1 MTEKILSKRYVRIY
15 VSYVRMRTSWKER
28 TESRLHRATFDRRI
42 RWIENRRIGRGAS
55 FLIERSV
62 CTVPCTRQY
71 RQTIESNLSNLP
83 SIARITYSSIF
94 GRSIKARLMQTRLYV
109 LERRSER
116 STVAHAYLA
125 SGPCAPRC
133 GSRSRFSRTEA
144 NPRFRIP
151 YAVAYREGPQAL
163 SLHRPPFI
171 PLETY
176 LPTCLPTERSKAK
189 SRDNSR

>member
-1 MTEKILSKRYVRIY
+1 
-15 VSYVRMRTSWKER
+15 MRTSWKER
-28 TESRLHRATFDRRI
+28 IESRLHRATFDRRI
-42 RWIENRRIGRGAS
+42 RWVENRRIGGATFDWTIS
-55 FLIERSV
+55 LFGSV
-62 CTVPCTRQY
+62 YSSISTDNRTNF
-71 RQTIESNLSNLP
+71 SHP

-125 SGPCAPRC
+125 SGPCPPRC

-151 YAVAYREGPQAL
+151 YAVAYREALRPSLRPSPL
-163 SLHRPPFI
+163 SLWGP
-171 PLETY
+171 TY
-176 LPTCLPTERSKAK
+176 LPTCIPTERSK